1 MSKSDFRA
9 AWLMPLVQLFWGLG
23 HGLRRL
29 NVSGENTL
37 HSLEKIGFSTMSF
50 YSASTYC
57 DSNIRQ
63 AIPKEVTGLIWR

>member
-1 MSKSDFRA
+1 MSKSELQA
-9 AWLMPLVQLFWGLG
+9 AWLKPLVQSFWGLG

-37 HSLEKIGFSTMSF
+37 HSLEKIGLSTMSF
-50 YSASTYC
+50 YSASNYC
-57 DSNIRQ
+57 DSNNRQ